1 MSKRYATFITV
12 LFCAFI
18 GVFAVLHWA
27 LPDREFSQNENRF
40 LQQLPTP
47 VFLREGKLFDPPVRK
62 GEASFFN
69 GDFMSQFETYYTDQ
83 FPARDWFISVKAA
96 AEVALGKPE
105 NNDVFYGGGGTL
117 YAKVPCPEEGEAD
130 KRVGYV
136 DKLADNLL
144 AMGVPV
150 YFSLVPN
157 KLNTIGAAGNLKD
170 PLVLRPFYQGEPLAL
185 SVNYLGEDLW
195 EKAAQTRAN
204 WVDLMPA
211 FQEHIREPLFYRTD
225 HHWTSLGAYY
235 GYAELMNA
243 LGQTPVSLD
252 QLTKAT
258 VTEDFYGTTWS
269 SVGAGWIEPD
279 HIDTYV
285 PEEGVTVTVE
295 KGRGPEPASLYNPE
309 KLEAKDKYAY
319 FLGGNQPL
327 YVLKREGS
335 AGPKVLVIRDSYS
348 DSLAPFLTLNCSEVH
363 LFDPRYNRSPIPAYV
378 EQNSIDAVIVLYSMA
393 NFVTD
398 NNLFIMGMG

>member
-1 MSKRYATFITV
+1 MSKRYAAFITA
-12 LFCAFI
+12 LFCAFL

-27 LPDREFSQNENRF
+27 LPDRDFSQNENRS

-47 VFLREGKLFDPPVRK
+47 VFLREGKLLDPPVQK
-62 GEASFFN
+62 GEASFFS
-69 GDFMSQFETYYTDQ
+69 GSFMSKFETYYTDQ
-83 FPARDWFISVKAA
+83 FPLRDGFISVKAA
-96 AEVALGKPE
+96 AEAALGKPE

-117 YAKVPCPEEGEAD
+117 YAKVPAPEEGEVD

-136 DKLADNLL
+136 DKLAENL
-144 AMGVPV
+144 APAGVPV

-170 PLVLRPFYQGEPLAL
+170 PLALRPFYQGEPLAL

-195 EKAAQTRAN
+195 QRAAQTKAH

-211 FQEHIREPLFYRTD
+211 FETHMREGLFYRTD
-225 HHWTSLGAYY
+225 HHWTSRGAYY
-235 GYAELMNA
+235 AYAELMA
-243 LGQTPVSLD
+243 AMGQAPVPLDSL
-252 QLTKAT
+252 TRTT
-258 VTEDFYGTTWS
+258 VSEDFRGTTWS
-269 SVGAGWIEPD
+269 SVGAGWIKPD
-279 HIDTYV
+279 CIDTYV
-285 PEEGVTVTVE
+285 PDEGVTVTVE
-295 KGRGPEPASLYNPE
+295 KGYGPEPASLYNPE

-319 FLGGNQPL
+319 FMGGNQPL
-327 YVLKREGS
+327 YVIQKDNG
-335 AGPKVLVIRDSYS
+335 GPRVLVIRDSYS

-363 LFDPRYNRSPIPAYV
+363 LFDPRYNRAPIPAYV
-378 EQNSIDAVIVLYSMA
+378 QANGIDAVIVLYSMA

>member
-1 MSKRYATFITV
+1 MSKRYATFITA

-27 LPDREFSQNENRF
+27 LPDRDFSQNENRS
-40 LQQLPTP
+40 LEQLPAP
-47 VFLREGKLFDPPVRK
+47 VFYRDGKLMEPTVKK
-62 GEASFFN
+62 GEAAFFN
-69 GDFMSQFETYYTDQ
+69 GDFMSKFETYFTDQ

-96 AEVALGKPE
+96 AEVALGKTE
-105 NNDVFYGGGGTL
+105 NNDVFYGGGDTL
-117 YAKVPCPEEGEAD
+117 YARVPAPEEGEVD

-136 DKLADNLL
+136 DKLAENLEP
-144 AMGVPV
+144 AGVSV

-170 PLVLRPFYQGEPLAL
+170 PLVLRLLYQGEPLAL

-195 EKAAQTRAN
+195 ERAAQTKAR

-211 FQEHIREPLFYRTD
+211 FQAHIREPLFYRTD

-235 GYAELMNA
+235 AYESLMTA
-243 LGQTPVSLD
+243 MGQTPAALD
-252 QLTKAT
+252 QLTKTT
-258 VTEDFYGTTWS
+258 VAEDFYGTTWS

-279 HIDTYV
+279 CIDTYV
-285 PEEGVTVTVE
+285 PEEGVAVTVE
-295 KGRGPEPASLYNPE
+295 KGCGPEETTMYHPE
-309 KLEAKDKYAY
+309 QLEVKDKYAY
-319 FLGGNQPL
+319 FMGGNQPL
-327 YVLKREGS
+327 YVLKKDNG
-335 AGPKVLVIRDSYS
+335 GPKVLVIRDSYS

-363 LFDPRYNRSPIPAYV
+363 LFDPRYNRSSIPAYV
-378 EQNSIDAVIVLYSMA
+378 EANGIDAVIVLYSMA

-398 NNLFIMGMG
+398 NNLFLLGM

>member
-1 MSKRYATFITV
+1 MSKRYAAFITV

-18 GVFAVLHWA
+18 GVFAVLHWVI
-27 LPDREFSQNENRF
+27 PDREFSQNENRS
-40 LQQLPTP
+40 LEQLPAP
-47 VFLREGKLFDPPVRK
+47 VFLRDGELFEPTVQK
-62 GEASFFN
+62 GEAAFFS
-69 GDFMSQFETYYTDQ
+69 GDFMSKFETYFTDQ
-83 FPARDWFISVKAA
+83 FPARDWFISAKAA
-96 AEVALGKPE
+96 SEVALGKTE

-117 YAKVPCPEEGEAD
+117 YARVPAPEEGEVD

-136 DKLADNLL
+136 DKLAENL
-144 AMGVPV
+144 APIGVPV

-170 PLVLRPFYQGEPLAL
+170 PLVLRLFYQGEPLAL

-195 EKAAQTRAN
+195 QRAAQTKAN

-211 FQEHIREPLFYRTD
+211 FREEHIREQLFYRTD

-235 GYAELMNA
+235 AYRELMTA
-243 LGQTPVSLD
+243 MGQTPVPLEN
-252 QLTKAT
+252 LTKTT

-269 SVGAGWIEPD
+269 SVGAEWIEPD
-279 HIDTYV
+279 EIDTYV
-285 PEEGVTVTVE
+285 PEDGISVTVE
-295 KGRGPEPASLYNPE
+295 KGYGPEKTTMYHPE
-309 KLEAKDKYAY
+309 QLEVKDKYAY
-319 FLGGNQPL
+319 FMGGNQPL

-335 AGPKVLVIRDSYS
+335 TGPKVLVIRDSYS

-363 LFDPRYNRSPIPAYV
+363 LFDPRYNRMPISGYV
-378 EQNSIDAVIVLYSMA
+378 QANSIDAVIVLYSMA

-398 NNLFIMGMG
+398 NNLFLMGM

>member
-27 LPDREFSQNENRF
+27 LPDREFSQNENRS
-40 LQQLPTP
+40 LEQLPTP
-47 VFLREGKLFDPPVRK
+47 VFYRDGELFEPAVKK

-69 GDFMSQFETYYTDQ
+69 GDFMSKFETYFTDQ

-96 AEVALGKPE
+96 AEVALGKTE
-105 NNDVFYGGGGTL
+105 NNDVFYGGGDTL
-117 YAKVPCPEEGEAD
+117 YARVPAPEEGEVD
-130 KRVGYV
+130 ERVGYV
-136 DKLADNLL
+136 DALAEHLEPL
-144 AMGVPV
+144 GVPV

-170 PLVLRPFYQGEPLAL
+170 PLVLRPFRQGEPLAL

-195 EKAAQTRAN
+195 ERAARTKAR
-204 WVDLMPA
+204 WVDLMPV
-211 FQEHIREPLFYRTD
+211 FRERVREPLFYRTD

-235 GYAELMNA
+235 AYAELMEA
-243 LGQTPVSLD
+243 MGQTPVSLD
-252 QLTKAT
+252 QLTKTT

-269 SVGAGWIEPD
+269 SVGAGWIKPD
-279 HIDTYV
+279 SIDTYV
-285 PEEGVTVTVE
+285 SEEGVTVTVE
-295 KGRGPEPASLYNPE
+295 KGYGPEETTMYHPE
-309 KLEAKDKYAY
+309 QLEVKDKYAY
-319 FLGGNQPL
+319 FMGGNQPL
-327 YVLKREGS
+327 YVLKKENG
-335 AGPKVLVIRDSYS
+335 GPKVLVIRDSYS

-378 EQNSIDAVIVLYSMA
+378 EANGIDRVIVLYSMA

-398 NNLFIMGMG
+398 NNLFLLGM

>member
-27 LPDREFSQNENRF
+27 LPDREFSQNENRS
-40 LQQLPTP
+40 LEQLPTP
-47 VFLREGKLFDPPVRK
+47 VFYRDGELFEPAVKK

-69 GDFMSQFETYYTDQ
+69 GDFMSKFETYFTDQ

-96 AEVALGKPE
+96 AEVALGKTE
-105 NNDVFYGGGGTL
+105 NNDVFYGGGDTL
-117 YAKVPCPEEGEAD
+117 YARVPAPGEGEVD
-130 KRVGYV
+130 ERVGYV
-136 DKLADNLL
+136 DALAEHLEPL
-144 AMGVPV
+144 GVPV

-157 KLNTIGAAGNLKD
+157 KLNIIGAAGNLKD
-170 PLVLRPFYQGEPLAL
+170 PLVLRPFRQGEPLAL

-195 EKAAQTRAN
+195 ERAARTKAR
-204 WVDLMPA
+204 WVDLMPV
-211 FQEHIREPLFYRTD
+211 FLERVREPLFYRTD

-235 GYAELMNA
+235 AYAELMEA
-243 LGQTPVSLD
+243 MGQTPVSLD
-252 QLTKAT
+252 QLTKTT

-269 SVGAGWIEPD
+269 SVGAGWIKPD
-279 HIDTYV
+279 SIDTYV
-285 PEEGVTVTVE
+285 PEEGVAVTVE
-295 KGRGPEPASLYNPE
+295 KGYGPEETTMYHPE
-309 KLEAKDKYAY
+309 QLEVKDKYAY
-319 FLGGNQPL
+319 FMGGNQPL
-327 YVLKREGS
+327 YVLKKENG
-335 AGPKVLVIRDSYS
+335 GPKVLVIRDSYS

-378 EQNSIDAVIVLYSMA
+378 EANGIDRVIVLYSMA

-398 NNLFIMGMG
+398 NNLFLLGM